1 MSSAINLVNLT
12 KRYEDVTAVDALSFE
27 VEIGEVFG
35 FLGPNGAGKSTTINI
50 LSGLIEP
57 TSGSATLLGY
67 DVQKDS
73 TKIKELIG
81 VCPQEPAYFP
91 YLTGRENIELIGS
104 LHLMPGKELEERTDF
119 LLDIVG
125 LGEASH
131 RRSGKYSGGMIRR
144 MSLAMAL
151 IQDPKI
157 AFLDEPTVG
166 LDPQSRRATW
176 DLIRSL
182 RKKGSTV
189 FLTTHYI
196 EEAEAI
202 ANRVGIIDYG
212 RLLALDSPLALMK
225 EYTAEN
231 LEEVFIKLTG
241 RRIREEI

>member
-1 MSSAINLVNLT
+1 LVNIT
-12 KRYEDVTAVDALSFE
+12 KRYPDITAVDTLSFE

-67 DVQKDS
+67 DVQKYS
-73 TKIKELIG
+73 KKIKELIG
-81 VCPQEPAYFP
+81 VCPQEPSYFP

-104 LHLMPGKELEERTDF
+104 LHLMPKKELEERTDF

-182 RKKGSTV
+182 REKGSTV

-202 ANRVGIIDYG
+202 ANRVGIIDNG
-212 RLLALDSPLALMK
+212 RLLALDSPMALMK
-225 EYTAEN
+225 KYTAED